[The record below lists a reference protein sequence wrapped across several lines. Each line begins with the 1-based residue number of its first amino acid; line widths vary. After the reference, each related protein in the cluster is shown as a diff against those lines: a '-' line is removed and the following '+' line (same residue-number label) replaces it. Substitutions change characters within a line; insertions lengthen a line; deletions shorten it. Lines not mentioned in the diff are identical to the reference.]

1 MFSKK
6 QKLRKEYDALLL
18 DLVTNVKNE
27 WVQQNALQRLSFEFN
42 EELYYRTKVAE
53 AKYVFLFREVKRRNI
68 RLQ

>member
-6 QKLRKEYDALLL
+6 QKLRKAYDALLL

-27 WVQQNALQRLSFEFN
+27 WVQQNALQNLSFEFN
-42 EELYYRTKVAE
+42 EELYFRTKVAE

>member
-27 WVQQNALQRLSFEFN
+27 WVQQNALQHLSFEFN

>member
-6 QKLRKEYDALLL
+6 QKLRKAYDALLL

-27 WVQQNALQRLSFEFN
+27 WVQQNALQNLSFEFN
-42 EELYYRTKVAE
+42 EELYCRTKVAE

>member
-6 QKLRKEYDALLL
+6 QKLRKAYDALLL

-27 WVQQNALQRLSFEFN
+27 WVQQNALQNLSFEFN
-42 EELYYRTKVAE
+42 EELYFRTKVAE
-53 AKYVFLFREVKRRNI
+53 VKYVFLFREVKRRNI

>member
-6 QKLRKEYDALLL
+6 QKLRKAYDALLL

-27 WVQQNALQRLSFEFN
+27 WVQQNALQNLSFEFN
-42 EELYYRTKVAE
+42 EELYFRTKMAE